1 MYQNLRFKG
10 GGPSRKIF
18 RTYIWGFYVSKNY
31 IKKEKFWCRLEQNRT
46 TGGRVARANAK
57 SPKTDPNFENGHFS
71 SLFKNFWT
79 MCFVLIFYTHMPNF
93 GVLGSKTV
101 FLEPKTCFLAFRKYP
116 FTQNKKIAKVHSR
129 QTLLL
134 LQFSI
139 FFDGTNFFGI
149 TKKLRT

>member
-1 MYQNLRFKG
+1 MVLRVSIAVCVAIAGLKG

-93 GVLGSKTV
+93 GVLGSKTA
-101 FLEPKTCFLAFRKYP
+101 FLEPKTY
-116 FTQNKKIAKVHSR
+116 
-129 QTLLL
+129 
-134 LQFSI
+134 
-139 FFDGTNFFGI
+139 FFGFSKI
-149 TKKLRT
+149 SIYSKQENYKSTLTANLSPPTVLNIF